1 MLALSDVT
9 DCFSAR
15 LPIVVA
21 SPSDALVAMASWR
34 MSPINYVNDG
44 MGDIP

>member
-1 MLALSDVT
+1 MLALSDVM
-9 DCFSAR
+9 DCLSAR

-21 SPSDALVAMASWR
+21 SPSDALVAMASWK
-34 MSPINYVNDG
+34 MSPINHMNDG